1 MTLRATLVGLRRAAL
16 ARLAAK
22 LPTRL
27 LDDARIAMTDEL
39 ARRGYHLIPRS
50 RPQARKQRS
59 FGRH

>member
-1 MTLRATLVGLRRAAL
+1 MKFRSALIRIQREAL

-50 RPQARKQRS
+50 RPQARKKS
-59 FGRH
+59 MLGRH